1 VLVDTLSSWELAAPT
16 LFVIATVYL
25 VGPLLPLTRFW
36 ARALVLAI
44 VGIFLAR
51 YMTWRLI
58 DTVLPAQGAWYEVG
72 WIWFCLAVEWLSLLD
87 ISILYLTFL
96 RVTDHRSE
104 ADRHEARLRARARY
118 RLPWVDVYIPTY
130 NEPFAVLEKTITGAL
145 SLDYPNFHLW
155 VLDDG
160 RRPWLKD
167 YCEAKGVGYLTRP
180 DNAHAKAGNI
190 NHALN
195 KTDAEFVAVFD
206 ADFIPQRN
214 FLMRTLGFFS
224 DPEVGIV
231 QTPHAFYNHDPMQA
245 NLALRRTLPHDQSFF
260 FESIMPSRDGWD
272 AAFCCG
278 SNSVVRRAALQRIGG
293 GLPTESLTED
303 ILLTLAFLQKGFVTR
318 YLCERLA
325 YGLAPESLDA
335 FFVQRQRWA
344 RGGIQTL
351 YLPSGPFGRGLSLA
365 QRLMFLPTHWLSQSP
380 VLILALIAPL
390 VFLWTGILPFVN
402 VTTEAE
408 VYYFTPTILALMGG
422 IWVYAPEHFS
432 PLAAYV
438 LGTFQSFKLLPHV
451 VQTIVKPFGHI
462 FKVTPK
468 GQSSAPR
475 RYEHDIFWSA
485 AALMAL
491 TLAGLIVNTIPEYQI
506 VPTTGLLPIAALLA
520 AFNIVVLFFV
530 CMLSLQAPIRR
541 AEERFRINEP
551 IWIFN
556 VAGQP
561 VTGWTKD
568 LSLSGSGIVVDGE
581 CALPNI
587 GEAIRL
593 YVTEVG
599 FVAGNVVRRENR
611 FVGVQFDLPP
621 SMERDLL
628 IRKLFTAGQ
637 NAVAVSGSAWSATRA
652 MFTTIWSHRTVDA
665 IARATPEIVRS
676 PESSVKLPAESLV
689 ILPREERAH
698 LAEIGAQ
705 RRQMA
710 A

>member
-1 VLVDTLSSWELAAPT
+1 VWVDTLSTWELAAPA
-16 LFVIATVYL
+16 LFVIASIYL
-25 VGPLLPLTRFW
+25 IGPLLSLTRSW
-36 ARALVLAI
+36 ARLLVFSI
-44 VGIFLAR
+44 VGIVLVR
-51 YMTWRLI
+51 YMSWRLF
-58 DTVLPAQGAWYEVG
+58 DTVLPARGTWYEVG
-72 WIWFCLAVEWLSLLD
+72 WVWFCLAVEWLSLLD

-104 ADRHEARLRARARY
+104 ADRYEAQLRARAKY

-190 NHALN
+190 NHALT
-195 KTDAEFVAVFD
+195 KTNAEFVAVFD

-214 FLMRTLGFFS
+214 FLMRTLGFFN
-224 DPEVGIV
+224 DPRVGVV

-245 NLALRRTLPHDQSFF
+245 NLALRGALPNDQSFF

-293 GLPTESLTED
+293 LPTESLTED
-303 ILLTLAFLQKGFVTR
+303 ILLTLALLQHGFVTR

-335 FFVQRQRWA
+335 FFIQRQRWA

-351 YLPSGPFGRGLSLA
+351 FLASGPFGRGISFA

-380 VLILALIAPL
+380 VLMLALIAPL
-390 VFLWTGILPFVN
+390 VFLWTGILPFVD

-408 VYYFTPTILALMGG
+408 VYYFVPTILALMGG
-422 IWVYAPEHFS
+422 VWVYAPKHFS

-438 LGTFQSFKLLPHV
+438 LGTFQSFRLLPHV
-451 VQTIVKPFGHI
+451 AQTIVRPFGYI

-468 GQSSAPR
+468 GSDNGPR
-475 RYEHDIFWSA
+475 RYEHGIFWSA
-485 AALMAL
+485 AILIAL
-491 TLAGLIVNTIPEYQI
+491 TVAGLIINTMPEYQI
-506 VPTTGLLPIAALLA
+506 VPMTALMPIAAFLA
-520 AFNIVVLFFV
+520 ALNIVVLFFV
-530 CMLSLQAPIRR
+530 CMLSLQAPVRR
-541 AEERFRINEP
+541 AEERFQINEP
-551 IWIFN
+551 IWLFN
-556 VAGQP
+556 AVGALT
-561 VTGWTKD
+561 TGRTKN
-568 LSLSGSGIVVDGE
+568 LSLSGIGIVVDGNR
-581 CALPNI
+581 PPPTI
-587 GEAIRL
+587 GEAVRL
-593 YVTEVG
+593 FVTEVG
-599 FVAGNVVRRENR
+599 FVSGNVARRGDG

-621 SMERDLL
+621 SVERDLL
-628 IRKLFTAGQ
+628 IRKLFTAGLD
-637 NAVAVSGSAWSATRA
+637 AVAVSSSAWLAAGA
-652 MFTTIWSHRTVDA
+652 MLRTIWSHQTAVVA
-665 IARATPEIVRS
+665 SPVA
-676 PESSVKLPAESLV
+676 PESTRVPESLVKLPAESLV
-689 ILPREERAH
+689 ILPHAERAR
-698 LAEIGAQ
+698 LAEIGEQ
-705 RRQMA
+705 RRQLA